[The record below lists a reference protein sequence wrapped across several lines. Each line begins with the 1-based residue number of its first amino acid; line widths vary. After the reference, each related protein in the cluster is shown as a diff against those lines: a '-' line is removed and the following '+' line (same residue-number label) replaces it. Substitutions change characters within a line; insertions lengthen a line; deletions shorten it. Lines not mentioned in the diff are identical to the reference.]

1 LDLFHQ
7 VLFAIRQSITY
18 SLAVGLQF
26 LLIAYYQNHR
36 SRYILFGPTGRLFV
50 LQAKG
55 MALTFIFWG
64 VLNFMLLYGKHP
76 FAKHWLFFTQIA
88 MFDNAKNS
96 PGLFTSSILNRDI
109 LLYMIFTGIAIAL
122 KRFTTGIQFG
132 KASYS
137 RYANRLS
144 HVLKHI
150 SRICKVTYGS
160 TQGQNH
166 TFVYKGTDEKSF
178 DIAVRNSIIDSM
190 NNNDEADSPKD
201 DNLYHNGSPS
211 NISKTGLGPILD
223 SIEGWEEIELTTKKN
238 ENEVSLSALVQFGC
252 SIKILDSFYPFSS
265 AFGYCLD
272 RCSVLQ
278 NSQRLY
284 SELTIESSD
293 NTLHFRTLALT
304 TMDKEGKLDE
314 QELKDL
320 IHVFRPNRDGSISMI
335 DFCKSID
342 TVYKEIR
349 KLRASIAN
357 ESRMNAGAE
366 NVINCIFYFIL
377 VLGALLVYSDEAGDV
392 YAIFAGLFAITLPF
406 AFCFGG
412 AAAEYVKGISFILI
426 QRPYDIGDRIAITG
440 ASESISG
447 TGRPQWLV
455 TDVSL

>member
-1 LDLFHQ
+1 MHQ
-7 VLFAIRQSITY
+7 VLFGIRQSITY

-36 SRYILFGPTGRLFV
+36 SRFILFGPAGRLFV

-55 MALTFIFWG
+55 MALTLIFWG
-64 VLNFMLLYGKHP
+64 ILDLILLYGKRP
-76 FAKHWLFFTQIA
+76 FYKHWLFFTQIT
-88 MFDNAKNS
+88 MFNNETNS
-96 PGLFTSSILNRDI
+96 SGPRSFIARTDYLYI
-109 LLYMIFTGIAIAL
+109 LLYMIFVGIAIAL
-122 KRFTTGIQFG
+122 KRFTTAMQFA

-150 SRICKVTYGS
+150 SRIYKVAKGS
-160 TQGQNH
+160 THGQNNS
-166 TFVYKGTDEKSF
+166 FVYKGTDEKSF
-178 DIAVRNSIIDSM
+178 NIAVKKSIIDSM
-190 NNNDEADSPKD
+190 KNNDDIDSTR
-201 DNLYHNGSPS
+201 DNILRHNDTGSGS
-211 NISKTGLGPILD
+211 ILD
-223 SIEGWEEIELTTKKN
+223 SIEEWEEIELTTKKN
-238 ENEVSLSALVQFGC
+238 EIEVSLSALVQYNC
-252 SIKILDSFYPFSS
+252 SIKILDSFYLFSYP
-265 AFGYCLD
+265 FGYCFD
-272 RCSVLQ
+272 RCSVLK

-293 NTLHFRTLALT
+293 NAPLHFRTLALAS
-304 TMDKEGKLDE
+304 MDKAGKLDE

-320 IHVFRPNRDGSISMI
+320 IYVFRPNRDGTISMI

-357 ESRMNAGAE
+357 ESRMNVGAE
-366 NVINCIFYFIL
+366 TGINCIFYAMLVLVALFIVGEIAGHDNDVEEIL
-377 VLGALLVYSDEAGDV
+377 VIFGAL
-392 YAIFAGLFAITLPF
+392 FAATIPF
-406 AFCFGG
+406 AFCFGRALG
-412 AAAEYVKGISFILI
+412 DFVIGISFILV

>member
-1 LDLFHQ
+1 LFG
-7 VLFAIRQSITY
+7 IRQSITY

-36 SRYILFGPTGRLFV
+36 SRFILFGPAGRLFV

-64 VLNFMLLYGKHP
+64 ILDFILLYGKHP
-76 FAKHWLFFTQIA
+76 FVKHWLYFTQID
-88 MFDNAKNS
+88 MFNNEKNPS
-96 PGLFTSSILNRDI
+96 GSSRSFTASLINRDL
-109 LLYMIFTGIAIAL
+109 LLYMIFVGIAIAL
-122 KRFTTGIQFG
+122 KRFATAIQFG

-150 SRICKVTYGS
+150 SRIYKVTNGS
-160 TQGQNH
+160 TQGQKNR
-166 TFVYKGTDEKSF
+166 FVYKGTDEKSF
-178 DIAVRNSIIDSM
+178 NIAVKNSIIDSM
-190 NNNDEADSPKD
+190 KNDDDIDSTKD
-201 DNLYHNGSPS
+201 NSLCHDGSSS
-211 NISKTGLGPILD
+211 NISKTGLSSILD

-238 ENEVSLSALVQFGC
+238 ENELSLSALVQYGC
-252 SIKILDSFYPFSS
+252 SIKILDSFYPFSY
-265 AFGYCLD
+265 AFGYCFD

-293 NTLHFRTLALT
+293 NTPLHFRTLALAS
-304 TMDKEGKLDE
+304 MDKGGELDE

-320 IHVFRPNRDGSISMI
+320 IHVFRPNRDGTISMI

-357 ESRMNAGAE
+357 ESRMNVGAE
-366 NVINCIFYFIL
+366 MVISCIFYLIL
-377 VLGALLVYSDEAGDV
+377 VLGALLVVCGDSEEV
-392 YAIFAGLFAITLPF
+392 ITVFAGLFTFTIPF

-412 AAAEYVKGISFILI
+412 AAADFVRGILFILV

>member
-1 LDLFHQ
+1 
-7 VLFAIRQSITY
+7 
-18 SLAVGLQF
+18 
-26 LLIAYYQNHR
+26 
-36 SRYILFGPTGRLFV
+36 
-50 LQAKG
+50 
-55 MALTFIFWG
+55 
-64 VLNFMLLYGKHP
+64 
-76 FAKHWLFFTQIA
+76 
-88 MFDNAKNS
+88 
-96 PGLFTSSILNRDI
+96 
-109 LLYMIFTGIAIAL
+109 
-122 KRFTTGIQFG
+122 
-132 KASYS
+132 
-137 RYANRLS
+137 
-144 HVLKHI
+144 
-150 SRICKVTYGS
+150 
-160 TQGQNH
+160 
-166 TFVYKGTDEKSF
+166 
-178 DIAVRNSIIDSM
+178 
-190 NNNDEADSPKD
+190 
-201 DNLYHNGSPS
+201 
-211 NISKTGLGPILD
+211 
-223 SIEGWEEIELTTKKN
+223 
-238 ENEVSLSALVQFGC
+238 
-252 SIKILDSFYPFSS
+252 
-265 AFGYCLD
+265 
-272 RCSVLQ
+272 
-278 NSQRLY
+278 
-284 SELTIESSD
+284 
-293 NTLHFRTLALT
+293 
-304 TMDKEGKLDE
+304 MDKEGKLDE